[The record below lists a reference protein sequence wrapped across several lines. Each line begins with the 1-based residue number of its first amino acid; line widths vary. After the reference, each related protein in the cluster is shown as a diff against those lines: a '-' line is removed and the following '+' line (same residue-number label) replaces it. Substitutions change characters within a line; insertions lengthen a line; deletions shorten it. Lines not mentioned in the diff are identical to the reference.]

1 MKSRRGYY
9 YGQIVQGLEYNPR
22 LFLYLLIFGVVVVYA
37 YQFASQLSTQ
47 WIVAGFASLG
57 ILAGLAI
64 MVWPFQAVMLY
75 LGFAIWYHSFLRG
88 GTMVGMGS
96 ALVYPGDV
104 FVGAFLVVEFFR
116 GCMRQT
122 HLYTATDRWM
132 VALFIW
138 SLCCVVRGVFSY
150 GYSAV
155 GESREFLHCISYFIA
170 IHYVTRVE
178 QTDLVLRWLKWI
190 CIITAVVQ
198 LYFVFAVR
206 GFMPRFAGGN
216 LLHEYGCLNLVVLGI
231 LLGRDHIK
239 RPLSAT
245 WAVILGGGVLLTLG
259 VAVANI
265 YNPSLAAD
273 LTNFLGIVGIPRS
286 VPSLSTQALM
296 VPLGVGVAVAL
307 HMAIQ
312 QRSMAALGIAVL
324 LVLTFY
330 SAMRA
335 VVASIVVTLPFLL
348 WITRRHFFKTLLLG
362 AIAMILGTIVITIMN
377 PLLEGQLGEFFGRL
391 YRGIIDPSQDP
402 TGSWRLYG
410 WQWEMERIFSNPFW
424 VLIGQGFGGYYE
436 WYFNLTDEI
445 LRTGVHNQF
454 IQFWS
459 KMGLLGLSLFLAV
472 VFSFY
477 NQAFRFLQKSTD
489 EFQRSI
495 MMILM
500 LVVFANLVDMWV
512 GQSMI
517 TLWPILAI
525 GTALPRLWLSKP
537 AETPVTSED
546 AQMRSRVSSGALR
559 RRPGQSPVFSR

>member
-1 MKSRRGYY
+1 
-9 YGQIVQGLEYNPR
+9 
-22 LFLYLLIFGVVVVYA
+22 
-37 YQFASQLSTQ
+37 
-47 WIVAGFASLG
+47 
-57 ILAGLAI
+57 
-64 MVWPFQAVMLY
+64 
-75 LGFAIWYHSFLRG
+75 
-88 GTMVGMGS
+88 
-96 ALVYPGDV
+96 
-104 FVGAFLVVEFFR
+104 
-116 GCMRQT
+116 
-122 HLYTATDRWM
+122 
-132 VALFIW
+132 
-138 SLCCVVRGVFSY
+138 
-150 GYSAV
+150 
-155 GESREFLHCISYFIA
+155 
-170 IHYVTRVE
+170 
-178 QTDLVLRWLKWI
+178 
-190 CIITAVVQ
+190 
-198 LYFVFAVR
+198 VR

>member
-1 MKSRRGYY
+1 MNSRRGYY
-9 YGQIVQGLEYNPR
+9 YGQLVQGLEYNPR

-64 MVWPFQAVMLY
+64 MIWPFQAVMLY
-75 LGFAIWYHSFLRG
+75 LGFAIWYYAFLRG

-96 ALVYPGDV
+96 ALIYPGDV
-104 FVGAFLVVEFFR
+104 FVGAFVVVEFFR

-132 VALFIW
+132 VALFVW

-170 IHYVTRVE
+170 IHYITRVE

-190 CIITAVVQ
+190 CITTALVQ

-206 GFMPRFAGGN
+206 GFLPRFAGGN
-216 LLHEYGCLNLVVLGI
+216 LLHEYGCLNLVVLGV
-231 LLGRDHIK
+231 LLGRDHIT
-239 RPLSAT
+239 RPISGT
-245 WAVILGGGVLLTLG
+245 WAVILGGIVLLILG
-259 VAVANI
+259 AGVANI
-265 YNPSLAAD
+265 YSPSLVAD
-273 LTNFLGIVGIPRS
+273 LTGFWGIARS
-286 VPSLSTQALM
+286 PQGDRSLLTMAFML
-296 VPLGVGVAVAL
+296 PLGVAAAAVL
-307 HMAIQ
+307 HAAIQ
-312 QRSMAALGIAVL
+312 QRLMAALAIVVL

-335 VVASIVVTLPFLL
+335 VVISILITLPFLL
-348 WITRRHFFKTLLLG
+348 WIARRHFLKTLLLG
-362 AIAMILGTIVITIMN
+362 SIAAIFATIVIAVMN
-377 PLLEGQLGEFFGRL
+377 PLLEGQLSDFFGRV
-391 YRGIIDPSQDP
+391 YRGIVDPSQDP
-402 TGSWRLYG
+402 TGAWRLYG
-410 WQWEMERIFSNPFW
+410 WQWEMEKIFSNPFW

-436 WYFNLTDEI
+436 WYFSLTDEVI
-445 LRTGVHNQF
+445 HTGVHNQF

-459 KMGLLGLSLFLAV
+459 KMGLLGVSLFLAV
-472 VFSFY
+472 VLSFY
-477 NQAFRFLQKSTD
+477 VRAFQFLQKSTH
-489 EFQRSI
+489 ELQRSI
-495 MMILM
+495 MMIFM
-500 LVVFANLVDMWV
+500 LVVYANLADMWV

-525 GTALPRLWLSKP
+525 GTALPRLWLGKP
-537 AETPVTSED
+537 AETPATSED
-546 AQMRSRVSSGALR
+546 AQTRSRVSSGALR
-559 RRPGQSPVFSR
+559 RRSGQWPAFSR